1 MTTALSSNRP
11 RRISGVFQRITVP
24 KLEHVSEG
32 LFAQFQALIYKETG
46 IWLGTHKSAL
56 LAGRLSRRLRL
67 LGLPNMAEYYRFV
80 TQPDQHKERSTMI
93 DCITTNETHFFRE
106 PQHFALL
113 SQRIFPRW
121 HKEAAA
127 GDRPKR
133 IRIWSAGCSTGEE
146 AYSLAMMLY
155 KYFES
160 ETSWDIQVLG
170 TDISNRV
177 LEKAAGATY
186 PIDKAN
192 EIPKDYLSSFMLRGV
207 ADQDGLMLVSPHVRK
222 MVKFARLNLHAD
234 SYPLTSAFDLI
245 FCRNVLIYFDQKSK
259 KKVISGLVNHLAD
272 DGLLFVGHSE
282 NLYGVTSDLKRS
294 MPAVYARS

>member
-1 MTTALSSNRP
+1 LAINERRA
-11 RRISGVFQRITVP
+11 RRISGVLQRVSVP
-24 KLEHVSEG
+24 KLEHVSAG

-67 LGLPNMAEYYRFV
+67 LGLPSMAEYYRLV
-80 TQPDQHKERSTMI
+80 TQADQQQERATMI

-121 HKEAAA
+121 QKEAAA

-146 AYSLAMMLY
+146 PYSLAMMLS
-155 KYFES
+155 KYFPAEAQ
-160 ETSWDIQVLG
+160 WDIQILG

-177 LEKAAGATY
+177 LEKCAAATY
-186 PIDKAN
+186 PVDKAS
-192 EIPKDYLSSFMLRGV
+192 EIPKDFLSAFMLKGV
-207 ADQDGLMLVSPHVRK
+207 AEQDGLMLVSPQVRK
-222 MVKFARLNLHAD
+222 LVRFARLNLHAN
-234 SYPLTSAFDLI
+234 SYPIPTDYDLI
-245 FCRNVLIYFDQKSK
+245 FCRNVLIYFDQLSK
-259 KKVISGLVNHLAD
+259 QKVISGLVNHLAG

-282 NLYGVTSDLKRS
+282 NLYGITSDLKRS
-294 MPAVYARS
+294 MPAVYARN